1 VEDPKDYRWTGYGE
15 ATGGSKRARRGLC
28 KVMEAPLDSWD
39 ERRGQLTPAEAYRCW
54 LFGEG
59 LETRNA
65 AGVDAGVERSGLE
78 ATGGLKFDR
87 GIENEVAVH
96 LRVAPVAVPVTL
108 PVPVPVPVTLRSRK
122 GFSKER
128 VEAVLR
134 SGGKLSRAELL
145 RCRVRWFSDGVAIGS
160 KSFVEG
166 IFTKCRQ
173 HFGAKRKD
181 GARKVREDA
190 AGGLH
195 ALRELRRRPV
205 G

>member
-1 VEDPKDYRWTGYGE
+1 
-15 ATGGSKRARRGLC
+15 
-28 KVMEAPLDSWD
+28 M
-39 ERRGQLTPAEAYRCW
+39 
-54 LFGEG
+54 
-59 LETRNA
+59 A
-65 AGVDAGVERSGLE
+65 AKGVGAKKS
-78 ATGGLKFDR
+78 
-87 GIENEVAVH
+87 
-96 LRVAPVAVPVTL
+96 
-108 PVPVPVPVTLRSRK
+108 

-160 KSFVEG
+160 KGFVEG
-166 IFTKCRQ
+166 VFTKCRG

-195 ALRELRRRPV
+195 ALRELRVRSV
-205 G
+205 D

>member
-1 VEDPKDYRWTGYGE
+1 
-15 ATGGSKRARRGLC
+15 
-28 KVMEAPLDSWD
+28 M
-39 ERRGQLTPAEAYRCW
+39 
-54 LFGEG
+54 
-59 LETRNA
+59 
-65 AGVDAGVERSGLE
+65 ERSGLE

-96 LRVAPVAVPVTL
+96 LRVAPVAVPVT
-108 PVPVPVPVTLRSRK
+108 VSSKVTPRSRT

-134 SGGKLSRAELL
+134 SGGKLSRSELL

-166 IFTKCRQ
+166 VFTTCRQ

-181 GARKVREDA
+181 GARKLREDA
-190 AGGLH
+190 GDLH
-195 ALRELRRRPV
+195 ALRELRRRAV
-205 G
+205 L